1 MSTNDKGKPPQSQPR
16 PSDNSRRCDYC
27 GLYPHAAQ
35 TSTTFPVLAAER
47 EHDEVFYINSN
58 ISTNNKKT
66 NQSSYFLGTSIA
78 LSSDTQMES
87 TNEGNFEIYKVFPS
101 SVYNN
106 APTSTDSQYSNREYG
121 LQDLEMFGN
130 DNVSHTMRNRFP
142 QESDGCLNY
151 LGGMLHIQG
160 NEANN
165 NARISAYNQRSKSRT
180 LWEEVSS
187 RDELHTNV
195 NYFQR
200 RNCP

>member
-1 MSTNDKGKPPQSQPR
+1 MSVNDKGKPPQSRPR

-47 EHDEVFYINSN
+47 EHDEIFHINSN

-101 SVYNN
+101 
-106 APTSTDSQYSNREYG
+106 REYG